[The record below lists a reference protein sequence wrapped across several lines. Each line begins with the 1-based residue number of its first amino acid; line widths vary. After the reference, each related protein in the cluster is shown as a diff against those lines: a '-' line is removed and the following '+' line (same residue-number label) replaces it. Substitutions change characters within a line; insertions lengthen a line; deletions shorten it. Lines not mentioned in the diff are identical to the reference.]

1 MPDVATAPPVR
12 SSALAGAAIW
22 VVRILLFAIFLFE
35 GVDKF
40 GSRPLW
46 IRIFQE
52 IGWGDWFRYFTG
64 AVETAGAIAI
74 VIPPLTP
81 VAVLLLASAMIGA
94 LVTHALIV
102 GIGPQSVIVAVLLGL
117 ILLIGWRWRRS
128 RSV

>member
-12 SSALAGAAIW
+12 SSGLAGAAIW

-64 AVETAGAIAI
+64 AVETAGAIAM